1 MGFLLCGITK
11 VDVPLFVQSV
21 MTVSPPPRNSVD
33 PYGSM
38 RYPEFRNLVFASF
51 LLTIGLLAQEVAIGY
66 ELYRITHD
74 PLALG
79 LVGLIEAIPFI
90 SLSLY
95 GGHIADRYSKRKTL
109 LWSVTGI
116 AASSLVLHFLSEQ
129 SNHLP
134 QNALVWAIYATI
146 FVIGLCRAFQSPTT
160 SALRAFLV
168 PVSLYEN
175 ASTWSSSSWQVGA
188 IVGPGISGFL
198 YAWLGFSNT
207 LLVVVGLV
215 AGALLLYGSIGEKP
229 AVIEAAKER
238 IVESIKEGIRFVF
251 KKKII
256 LYSIS
261 LDLFSVLF
269 GGVVAILPIYAQDIL
284 RVGAEGLGIL
294 RAAPSLGAVLTLM
307 VLARVSPMVHAWRN
321 LLVVVVGFGVCIIV
335 FALSP
340 WLSLSV
346 IALFLSG
353 AFDSVSVIIRATILQ
368 IMTPDEIRGRVMAV
382 NGIFLASSNE
392 LGAFESG
399 TAAKI
404 MGTVPS
410 AVFGGVMTLCIVGW
424 MFFSSKDLLM
434 TEIEHP
440 RPAEYPKHG
449 DAAKSS
455 KN

>member
-1 MGFLLCGITK
+1 
-11 VDVPLFVQSV
+11 VQK
-21 MTVSPPPRNSVD
+21 RID
-33 PYGSM
+33 PYGAL
-38 RYPEFRNLVFASF
+38 RYPEFRNLVLASF

-79 LVGLIEAIPFI
+79 LVGLIEAVPFI

-109 LWSVTGI
+109 LWSVAGI
-116 AASSLVLHFLSEQ
+116 AASSLTLHVLSER
-129 SNHLP
+129 SVHLP
-134 QNALVWAIYATI
+134 QATMVLAIYATI
-146 FVIGLCRAFQSPTT
+146 FIIGLCRAFQSPTAT
-160 SALRAFLV
+160 ALRAFLV

-175 ASTWSSSSWQVGA
+175 ASTWSSSAWQVGA
-188 IVGPGISGFL
+188 VVGPAISGFL

-215 AGALLLYGSIGEKP
+215 GAALVLYWTIGETPVSSSDVTENLVQSVKQG
-229 AVIEAAKER
+229 VQ
-238 IVESIKEGIRFVF
+238 FVF
-251 KKKII
+251 STKII

-269 GGVVAILPIYAQDIL
+269 GGVVAILPIYAEDIL

-307 VLARVSPMVHAWRN
+307 MLARISPMRHAWRN
-321 LLVVVVGFGVCIIV
+321 LLTVVVGFGVCIIL
-335 FALSP
+335 FAVSP

-346 IALFLSG
+346 VALFLSG
-353 AFDSVSVIIRATILQ
+353 AFDSVSVVIRATILQ
-368 IMTPDEIRGRVMAV
+368 LITPDRIRGRVMAV

-399 TAAKI
+399 LAAKI

-410 AVFGGVMTLCIVGW
+410 AVFGGAMTLLIVGW
-424 MFFSSKDLLM
+424 MYLSSKELM
-434 TEIEHP
+434 KVDVERDRSRYLETPVEQ
-440 RPAEYPKHG
+440 RT
-449 DAAKSS
+449 
-455 KN
+455 

>member
-1 MGFLLCGITK
+1 MAAESSALHI
-11 VDVPLFVQSV
+11 
-21 MTVSPPPRNSVD
+21 VD

-66 ELYRITHD
+66 ELYRLTHD
-74 PLALG
+74 PLSLG
-79 LVGLIEAIPFI
+79 LIGLIEAVPFI

-109 LWSVTGI
+109 LWSVSGM
-116 AASSLVLHFLSEQ
+116 AAGSLVLHFLSER
-129 SNHLP
+129 SEHLP
-134 QNALVWAIYATI
+134 QNLLVLAIYGTI
-146 FVIGLCRAFQSPTT
+146 FIIGLCRAFQAPTT
-160 SALRAFLV
+160 NALRAFLV

-175 ASTWSSSSWQVGA
+175 ASTWGSSSWQVGA
-188 IVGPGISGFL
+188 IVGPAISGFL

-215 AGALLLYGSIGEKP
+215 GGALALYWSIGEKP
-229 AVIEAAKER
+229 IVSELKNEQIIES
-238 IVESIKEGIRFVF
+238 VKEGIRFVF
-251 KKKII
+251 RTKII

-294 RAAPSLGAVLTLM
+294 RAAPSFGAVITLIF
-307 VLARVSPMVHAWRN
+307 LQRISPMGHAWRN

-335 FALSP
+335 FAVSP

-346 IALFLSG
+346 VALFLSG

-368 IMTPDEIRGRVMAV
+368 ILTPDDIRGRVMAV
-382 NGIFLASSNE
+382 NGIFLSSSNE

-404 MGTVPS
+404 MGTIPS
-410 AVFGGVMTLCIVGW
+410 AVFGGVMTLLIVGW
-424 MFFSSKDLLM
+424 MYLNSKDLM
-434 TEIEHP
+434 KVDVMH
-440 RPAEYPKHG
+440 AYPDNLPQGSQQKRLT
-449 DAAKSS
+449 KRR
-455 KN
+455 